1 MQFRLYMQG
10 TLPHFPCSS
19 DCTCKGL
26 SPTFHAIQIVHAR
39 DSPPLS
45 VQFRL
50 YMQGTLPHSPCSSDC
65 ACKIVHARDSPPLS
79 VQFRLCMHGTLPHSP
94 CSSDCACK
102 GLSPTLHAVQI
113 VHARGDSAWKQGL
126 VYYVLLLL

>member
-1 MQFRLYMQG
+1 MLKQDSPPLSMQFRLYMQG

-19 DCTCKGL
+19 DCACTGL
-26 SPTFHAIQIVHAR
+26 SPTLRAVQIVHAR

-45 VQFRL
+45 
-50 YMQGTLPHSPCSSDC
+50 M
-65 ACKIVHARDSPPLS
+65 
-79 VQFRLCMHGTLPHSP
+79 QFRLCMQGTLPHSP

-113 VHARGDSAWKQGL
+113 VHARGDSAWKQGIL
-126 VYYVLLLL
+126 CTLATITKTMQSINGASPKERWTEYLKE